1 MKSCKDTVIGRISPL
16 LTSPV
21 NAGRRTSVRA
31 LGAALGAFLCTTL
44 AATTSQASTVDSNW
58 YEIELIAY
66 SQTPDNLLFEQFPRQ
81 APLVNTL
88 NSLDLRGASV
98 TPNIRPLLAA
108 LPSCSDIKASNQQRE
123 QIGPAS
129 AQSQQQH
136 LLGQAWLPSPYPSQ
150 HYASDARLDS
160 GLGIHRYPAR
170 PAVDV
175 AETWSALWPN
185 EFKVDLRYRMQAL
198 WADEDALVVFSAEQ
212 RIWQQQL
219 QRLPDNICQFEPLEQ
234 GLVYTALSPQP
245 SQQGQVANADSAI
258 LRLPSLSLSV
268 IYNDSLSGLERL
280 PTVVDGQEQ
289 HQASAY
295 IASAQSLK
303 MQDLAYQI
311 KHRGGHDLL
320 LHTVWRQPLQSRS
333 QSRPLRWFA
342 GQNYSKYYHA
352 NGQLKQPTPLA
363 NGYISAQ
370 SIDTLAACLD
380 SPQCELADS
389 TSSVSLQSHQPVW
402 QLDGLVHL
410 YLDRM
415 IFARTAFNLRRQTS
429 AQQPLQVLYSA
440 ESTRILLDEVHYID
454 HPYLGLVLQVRRFT
468 PPLQATSLVN
478 TGG

>member
-1 MKSCKDTVIGRISPL
+1 MNNCKNTVIGRISPL
-16 LTSPV
+16 VLSPDD
-21 NAGRRTSVRA
+21 AKRRLGSRA
-31 LGAALGAFLCTTL
+31 FAAALAACLWSAL
-44 AATTSQASTVDSNW
+44 APSQASTVDSNW

-81 APLVNTL
+81 ATLVNTL

-98 TPNIRPLLAA
+98 TPDIRPLLAA
-108 LPSCSDIKASNQQRE
+108 LPSCSDIQASNSSSERM
-123 QIGPAS
+123 GPAS

-136 LLGQAWLPSPYPSQ
+136 LLGQAWLPSPYPSP

-170 PAVDV
+170 PAVYV
-175 AETWSALWPN
+175 AELWSALWPA

-198 WADEDALVVFSAEQ
+198 WADEDVMVAFSAEQ

-219 QRLPDNICQFEPLEQ
+219 QRLPYKICQFEQLEH
-234 GLVYTALSPQP
+234 GLVYANLPFQTTL
-245 SQQGQVANADSAI
+245 QGQAAGTDHAI

-268 IYNDSLSGLERL
+268 IYNDSLIGLERL

-311 KHRGGHDLL
+311 KHRGGHDVL

-342 GQNYSKYYHA
+342 GQNYSKYYHP

-370 SIDTLAACLD
+370 SIDNLAACVA

-389 TSSVSLQSHQPVW
+389 SATISQQSHQPVW

-468 PPLQATSLVN
+468 PPLQATTVANS
-478 TGG
+478 GI